1 VTTMAGRR
9 LVLALVFILAAPTSA
24 LTHEAHA
31 DHSTQDAQQRL
42 PLLGPAPDF
51 SLIDQDRR
59 SVTLRDFRGK
69 VVALTFIYTTCPDIC
84 PMLTANMAQVQ
95 QELGADFGRT
105 VAFVSITVDP
115 ERDTPEVLKSYAD
128 GFGISTRGWAFLTG
142 DPAVLKTVGQR
153 YGIFA
158 TRGSDGEIDH
168 TLLTSLIDRDGRL
181 RVQYLGAR
189 FDLEEFRRDLLG
201 LMGQS
206 E

>member
-1 VTTMAGRR
+1 MAGCR
-9 LVLALVFILAAPTSA
+9 LILALIFALAAPMA
-24 LTHEAHA
+24 AQAHKA
-31 DHSTQDAQQRL
+31 HVDHQEGERL
-42 PLLGPAPDF
+42 PQIGPAPDF

-69 VVALTFIYTTCPDIC
+69 VVALTFIYTMCPDVC

-105 VAFVSITVDP
+105 VAFISITVDP
-115 ERDTPEVLKSYAD
+115 ERDTPEVLKRYAD
-128 GFGISTRGWAFLTG
+128 GFGISTHGWAFLTG

-158 TRGSDGEIDH
+158 ARGADGAIDH
-168 TLLTSLIDRDGRL
+168 TLLTSLIDRGGQL
-181 RVQYLGAR
+181 RVQYIGAR

-201 LMGQS
+201 LVGQS
-206 E
+206 D